1 MRRETIYIDNK
12 KLAIL
17 VLGLVELRMLK
28 LGIVV
33 GSNCGILREMR
44 RKDEKKK
51 DLSGRLQFTKKK
63 EGEECGTGTF

>member
-1 MRRETIYIDNK
+1 
-12 KLAIL
+12 
-17 VLGLVELRMLK
+17 MLK

-51 DLSGRLQFTKKK
+51 DLSGRLQFTKKRK
-63 EGEECGTGTF
+63 EKSVEVEPSRETVSN